1 MQYIQYYSI
10 YVLMIVIT
18 WIYDRNTGKL
28 SNVLFK
34 DQLYMCWLLM
44 SISIFDYKIPYI
56 QYLIRFFA
64 TGYTMLV
71 SIKKIS
77 RYGFRTYW
85 IAIPFSLFWL
95 VAGISLFYTVD
106 IIETAFKVFEILADF
121 LLVAALFQKENQ
133 SKMIQDVIKITI
145 GMYIFML
152 LSAVLGFVALH
163 NVNIFARS
171 NDGLL
176 GTQLMGG
183 IVGANSIGNMAV
195 ILWIWLINE
204 PRFRNKMLLYGL
216 SLFVI
221 LFAQSR
227 TSLILMAFML
237 LFNVF
242 GARHKTLYVS
252 VILMLVLVLYNAQ
265 ALVSEYFIRG
275 AALSNITSMSGRT
288 TMWAVARKYIAERP
302 LLGYGYGVGGYIVS
316 SQFENMSSLHNGVY
330 ETLMGIGFVGLIPQA
345 LIYIGTCLGIAKG
358 ILITG
363 IKRYSFECMMIIY
376 LTVRTYTSTGIGGW
390 HSHEMMV
397 WFFLAMMVASM
408 RSHSTYRE
416 IEENSACVEVINEE
430 NA

>member
-1 MQYIQYYSI
+1 MQLIQYYSI
-10 YVLMIVIT
+10 YVLMVIVI
-18 WIYDRNTGKL
+18 WIYDRNTGKISNLL
-28 SNVLFK
+28 SR
-34 DQLYMCWLLM
+34 DPLYICWLLM
-44 SISIFDYKIPYI
+44 SISIFDYKISYI
-56 QYLIRFFA
+56 QYFIRLFA
-64 TGYTMLV
+64 TGYTLLISMR
-71 SIKKIS
+71 KIS
-77 RYGFRTYW
+77 RHGFYTYW
-85 IAIPFSLFWL
+85 IAIPFSLFWIVTL
-95 VAGISLFYTVD
+95 ISLFYTVD
-106 IIETAFKVFEILADF
+106 FVETGFKVFEILADF
-121 LLVAALFQKENQ
+121 LLVVALFQKENQ
-133 SKMIQDVIKITI
+133 SKMIRDIIRITI

-152 LSAVLGFVALH
+152 LSAALGFAVLH
-163 NVNIFARS
+163 NVNIFARN

-204 PRFRNKMLLYGL
+204 PKFKNKIFLYGL
-216 SLFVI
+216 SLFII

-242 GARHKTLYVS
+242 EAKHKMLYVS
-252 VILMLVLVLYNAQ
+252 TIVILVLLLYNAQ

-288 TMWAVARKYIAERP
+288 KMWAVARKYIAERP

-330 ETLMGIGFVGLIPQA
+330 ESLMGIGFFGLIPQV

-358 ILITG
+358 ILIKG
-363 IKRYSFECMMIIY
+363 IKSYSFECMMIMY

-397 WFFLAMMVASM
+397 WFFLEMMIASV
-408 RSHSTYRE
+408 RAHGTYRE
-416 IEENSACVEVINEE
+416 IEENSVYVEIMDKE
-430 NA
+430 ND